1 MTNRQA
7 AERILSLI
15 DLTNLNDVCTD
26 EEVVELCTR
35 AHGEFGTTAAVCVWP
50 RFVDLS
56 ASHLKHTSI
65 KVATVVNFP
74 HGGTDVAVVANS
86 PWARVQSSTTS
97 SSVHTSFKLV
107 RSISAKI
114 RSADR

>member
-1 MTNRQA
+1 MTNRQM

-15 DLTNLNDVCTD
+15 DLTNLNDGCTD
-26 EEVVELCTR
+26 EEVVELCAR

-65 KVATVVNFP
+65 KVAT
-74 HGGTDVAVVANS
+74 S
-86 PWARVQSSTTS
+86 
-97 SSVHTSFKLV
+97 
-107 RSISAKI
+107 
-114 RSADR
+114 

>member
-7 AERILSLI
+7 VERILSLI

-26 EEVVELCTR
+26 EDIVELCRR
-35 AHGEFGTTAAVCVWP
+35 AHGEFGATAAVCVWP

-56 ASHLKHTSI
+56 SSHLKHTSI

-74 HGGTDVAVVANS
+74 HGGTDVASVVDATIAALDVGIDLNGKRKQLIGGVLQQLEVLL
-86 PWARVQSSTTS
+86 P
-97 SSVHTSFKLV
+97 
-107 RSISAKI
+107 I
-114 RSADR
+114 